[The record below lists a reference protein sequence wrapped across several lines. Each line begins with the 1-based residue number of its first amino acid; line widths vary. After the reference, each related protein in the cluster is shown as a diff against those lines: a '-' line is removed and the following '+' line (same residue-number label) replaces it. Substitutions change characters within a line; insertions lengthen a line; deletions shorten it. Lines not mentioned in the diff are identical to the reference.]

1 MSKPV
6 VMSDRAE
13 LQIAEIDAWWREH
26 RNKAPDLF
34 EDELVDVAQLI
45 GAAPRVGK
53 RVPHPTE
60 DVRRVMM
67 RKTRQH
73 VYYVEREQY
82 VFVVAVW
89 GAIKGS
95 GPDLEGL

>member
-1 MSKPV
+1 
-6 VMSDRAE
+6 
-13 LQIAEIDAWWREH
+13 
-26 RNKAPDLF
+26 
-34 EDELVDVAQLI
+34 
-45 GAAPRVGK
+45 
-53 RVPHPTE
+53 
-60 DVRRVMM
+60 MM

>member
-1 MSKPV
+1 MSKPIIT
-6 VMSDRAE
+6 SDRAE
-13 LQIAEIDAWWREH
+13 LQIVEIDAWWREH
-26 RNKAPDLF
+26 RDKAPDLF
-34 EDELVDVAQLI
+34 EEELAEVSRLI
-45 GAAPRVGK
+45 SSAPGAGK

-67 RKTRQH
+67 RKTRHH
-73 VYYVEREQY
+73 VYYVEREQH

-95 GPDLEGL
+95 EPDLEGL